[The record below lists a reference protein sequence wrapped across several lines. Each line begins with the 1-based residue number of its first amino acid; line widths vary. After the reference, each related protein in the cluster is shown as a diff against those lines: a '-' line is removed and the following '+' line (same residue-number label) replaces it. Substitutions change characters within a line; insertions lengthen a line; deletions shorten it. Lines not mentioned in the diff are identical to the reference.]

1 MTTSENLVDTA
12 GAPAARA
19 WMLLIARVLLA
30 PLFLYSGTSK
40 VLAFGYM
47 ASRLPGGAEGLG
59 ALLTAGSIAVELG
72 CGLALLLGVF
82 VRPAAAILIA
92 FTIAATLMFHNFWAV
107 PEAQVTAQ
115 TINFLKNLG
124 LIGLMGLIAS
134 FGAGPWSLQAALSRM
149 MTDEPSRAIR

>member
-1 MTTSENLVDTA
+1 MTISENLVDTA
-12 GAPAARA
+12 PASRA
-19 WMLLIARVLLA
+19 WTLLVARVLLA
-30 PLFLYSGTSK
+30 PLFLYSGTGK
-40 VLAFGYM
+40 VLAFSYT

-72 CGLALLLGVF
+72 CGLAVLLGLF
-82 VRPAAAILIA
+82 ARPAAAILIP
-92 FTIAATLMFHNFWAV
+92 FTIAATLMFHNFWAA

-134 FGAGPWSLQAALSRM
+134 FGAGPWSLQAAFSRR
-149 MTDEPSRAIR
+149 S